1 MMNFAL
7 PPPALYPAWDL
18 TPPPLPPRSRLYRLA
33 PVDIGTPLAESL
45 TSYIMRLAAAHA
57 VETGTLFAR
66 ELVPVTG
73 RSYLL
78 TPERKPRASA
88 LLFLK
93 DIHALNGASYGADAF
108 SEALSSLT
116 CRPHLHLLTM
126 LPWKGV
132 LSLSGLT
139 RRTRAWCPDC
149 YAGQRAGHE
158 PVTDPLLWTLSCV
171 TACARHRRR
180 LETRCARCG
189 RSSPWLTNKARAG
202 HCFRC
207 QAWLG
212 SVSPDG
218 ARETEATA
226 TDLAERVQV
235 AAVAGEVLSLSPRL
249 EGSRTLTQQN
259 FVARLSGYIRQLTKG
274 NVAAFAR
281 FAGLDY
287 LKVRQLET
295 GTNLPTLEVLL
306 HLLRRLQLTV
316 ADFFAGQPAAAP
328 RPEQRDI
335 YLPHKKAE
343 VRSCLEAAL
352 TDPAC
357 PSLGELASRLGY
369 KREALLRGIYPELCR
384 AICARHRA
392 VRETSSF
399 RRVRLYDD
407 QALRAALQAALQE
420 RPAPAM
426 QAIAERLGY
435 KYAVP
440 LRQCA
445 PDLYRA
451 LLERRRTYLREQS
464 EETKAVLQAALAEDP
479 PPTLRAVQLR
489 LGVKADGTLKCQHP
503 ELCRAIVERYRAFR
517 RAATL
522 KMRPAL
528 EAALAEQ
535 PPPSVRQIA
544 SRVGRSISTF
554 YRSEPEL
561 CRRLAARRLA
571 YLARRAAEK
580 KQAACEEVRRAV
592 ARLHAE
598 GIYPSQGRV
607 ASALSAPYFMRREEA
622 LAVYREAKRE
632 LGISV

>member
-1 MMNFAL
+1 MNFAV
-7 PPPALYPAWDL
+7 PPPALYPAWEL

-33 PVDIGTPLAESL
+33 PAGVGTAEVESL
-45 TSYIMRLAAAHA
+45 TSYIIRLAAAHA

-93 DIHALNGASYGADAF
+93 DIHALNGASYGAAAF

-116 CRPHLHLLTM
+116 CHPHLHLLTM

-139 RRTRAWCPDC
+139 RRTRAWCPGC
-149 YAGQRAGHE
+149 YAEQRTRQE
-158 PVTDPLLWTLSCV
+158 PVTDALLWTLSCV

-180 LETRCARCG
+180 LETVCAHCG

-212 SVSPDG
+212 SVNPSGARDG
-218 ARETEATA
+218 AMT

-235 AAVAGEVLSLSPRL
+235 AALAGEVLSLSPRL
-249 EGSRTLTQQN
+249 EGSRALSQQN

-281 FAGLDY
+281 FIGSDY
-287 LKVRQLET
+287 LKVRQLKA
-295 GTNLPTLEVLL
+295 GINLPTLEVQI
-306 HLLRRLQLTV
+306 HLLRRLRLTA
-316 ADFFAGQPAAAP
+316 ADFFDGRPAAVA

-343 VRSCLEAAL
+343 VRSFLEAAL
-352 TDPAC
+352 TDPTC
-357 PSLGELASRLGY
+357 PSLGELAARLGY
-369 KREALLRGIYPELCR
+369 KREALLRSLYPELCR

-392 VRETSSF
+392 VRDTSSF
-399 RRVRLYDD
+399 HRVRLYDD
-407 QALRAALQAALQE
+407 QALRAVLQAALQE
-420 RPAPAM
+420 TPAPAL
-426 QAIAERLGY
+426 QAVAERLGY
-435 KYAVP
+435 KYAIP
-440 LRQCA
+440 LRQRA

-451 LLERRRTYLREQS
+451 LLERRRAYLREKS
-464 EETKAVLQAALAEDP
+464 EETKAILQATLAEDP
-479 PPTLRAVQLR
+479 PPTLRMVQLR
-489 LGVKADGTLKCQHP
+489 LGVKSDGTLKCQHR
-503 ELCRAIVERYRAFR
+503 ELCRTIVERYRAFR
-517 RAATL
+517 EAATL
-522 KMRPAL
+522 AVRPAL
-528 EAALAEQ
+528 EAALTEE

-544 SRVGRSISTF
+544 CRTRRCISAL
-554 YRSEPEL
+554 YRREPDL
-561 CRRLAARRLA
+561 CRRLATRRLA
-571 YLARRAAEK
+571 HSAWRAEAK
-580 KQAACEEVRRAV
+580 RQAVYEEIRQAV

-598 GIYPSQGRV
+598 GIYPSHNRV
-607 ASALSAPYFMRREEA
+607 ASALSAPYFMRREGA

-632 LGISV
+632 LGIGV